1 MARLLSV
8 APKRQIVL
16 SFTNR
21 VRLDFARTWVAHVRS
36 LNMNN
41 FLIGATDQKALAG
54 LLAAGTPC
62 FSMETNLPQGEWPW
76 GSPSFKA
83 LGPHKIELIYKV
95 ISWNFEVVITDIDA
109 LVLREPFAFMAR
121 WPDAAFLTTSDHL
134 GNTTGA
140 VDDGLETHNGIHTA
154 FNIGYMFFRKS
165 ALPLV
170 EEWRRVIREA
180 PRTRWDQG
188 EFNRLARQKWDPRS
202 TKGLSDP
209 RLFWSYN
216 KQLIGGVLP
225 LALFA
230 GGHNHF
236 VSQFAQRRGWK
247 PYSVHTTYQYA
258 AAAGKRHRLRE
269 GMVWVDPPA
278 YYNPPSGLLSFT
290 LDVPRTLIYP
300 PGGMSTAG
308 HIALINHQLRQI
320 KTALAVAHALGR
332 KLVMPRVVC
341 GYDKASGARLRVRLR
356 AGLRVRGSQPC
367 RVALEATPQGPCQIA
382 AKPSPLTPHP
392 SPLTLTLKAWY
403 PLSSGHPSTKYASK
417 GVFPGAP
424 AYILPIFNCPIDHFL
439 EVGMMAPEE
448 TIREHSLLDNP
459 RTPEAVTGSLL
470 TTELRPSGATSG
482 AEIERLRTSFA
493 SAKVL
498 NLSHVASIDAM
509 RDVLTRPQAKAFANK
524 FSHVYGSWC
533 CAPR

>member
-1 MARLLSV
+1 MPVDTIASWWPPPPPPPPPVALADSVLSYQPPDLWASSPQLPRRLAEAPTDFTMARLLSV

-341 GYDKASGARLRVRLR
+341 GYDKA
-356 AGLRVRGSQPC
+356 
-367 RVALEATPQGPCQIA
+367 
-382 AKPSPLTPHP
+382 
-392 SPLTLTLKAWY
+392 WY
-403 PLSSGHPSTKYASK
+403 PLSSGHPSTNYASK

-448 TIREHSLLDNP
+448 TIREYSLLDNP
-459 RTPEAVTGSLL
+459 RTPQAVTNSLV